1 MTEVKKSYQVGD
13 EILYHCTKCK
23 ADMPHVITAVGDDG
37 TIKKVMC
44 KGCNTTRVY
53 KAKSH
58 VQSEE
63 ATPEPA
69 PAARP
74 TNEPR
79 KKLRRS
85 RKKDW
90 NALIADL
97 QDDDL
102 VDYDLSQDF
111 TYITAI
117 RHEQFGV
124 GVISKIIS
132 DKQMEVIFKEGTK
145 VLVQNYK
152 MA

>member
-1 MTEVKKSYQVGD
+1 MTEVKKSYQIGD

-23 ADMPHVITAVGDDG
+23 ADMPHVVTALKDDV
-37 TIKKVMC
+37 IKKVMC

-53 KAKSH
+53 KESAH
-58 VQSEE
+58 VQNEKT
-63 ATPEPA
+63 TPEPVT
-69 PAARP
+69 PL
-74 TNEPR
+74 NQPR

-90 NALIADL
+90 NALTADL
-97 QDDDL
+97 QDEDL

-117 RHEQFGV
+117 RHKQFGI

-132 DKQMEVIFKEGTK
+132 EKQMEVIFKEGTK

>member
-1 MTEVKKSYQVGD
+1 MTEVKKSYQIGN

-23 ADMPHVITAVGDDG
+23 ADMAHVVTALKDDL
-37 TIKKVMC
+37 IKKVMC

-53 KAKSH
+53 KEKSH
-58 VQSEE
+58 VQE
-63 ATPEPA
+63 AAEAA
-69 PAARP
+69 PKSFRAM
-74 TNEPR
+74 NEPR

-97 QDDDL
+97 QDDEL

-117 RHEQFGV
+117 RHKRFGV

-132 DKQMEVIFKEGTK
+132 EQQMEVIFKEGTK
-145 VLVQNYK
+145 VLVQNYT
-152 MA
+152 MV